1 MCPVAIKLFVGDMHK
16 DYVDFIDGIGDFN
29 TVTWAVMQ
37 YWRARLYDIIVILG
51 GELTILHS
59 KYRELSGK
67 EKCTKTSP

>member
-1 MCPVAIKLFVGDMHK
+1 MRPVAMRLFVSEKMR
-16 DYVDFIDGIGDFN
+16 YFADFIDGIGNFE
-29 TVTWAVMQ
+29 TVTWAVMR

-51 GELTILHS
+51 GELAIFHS